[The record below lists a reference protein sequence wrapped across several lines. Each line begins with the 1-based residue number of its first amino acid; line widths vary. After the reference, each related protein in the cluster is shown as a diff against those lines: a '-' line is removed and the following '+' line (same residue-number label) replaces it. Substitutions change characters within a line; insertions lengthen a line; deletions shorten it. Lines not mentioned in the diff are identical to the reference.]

1 MDRVRWGTWGGRLA
15 MLVLFVGLILAL
27 TAGIVYVVNQA
38 LLPRTPAALAVAAE
52 NLCSARHEPTS
63 PPWRECLTSEPR
75 PPSEEAVP
83 FLLGGAGAALLGLAL
98 IVLAARG
105 RRSALVPAA
114 LLGIIVMAGTAYA
127 IRTRDRDIE
136 RLDRTRSTGVQPS
149 PEPTQPNDPR

>member
-1 MDRVRWGTWGGRLA
+1 
-15 MLVLFVGLILAL
+15 MLVLFVGLILSL

-63 PPWRECLTSEPR
+63 RPWRECLRLEPR

-83 FLLGGAGAALLGLAL
+83 FLLGGAAASLLGLGL

-105 RRSALVPAA
+105 RRETLVPAA
-114 LLGIIVMAGTAYA
+114 LLAIIVLAGTSYA
-127 IRTRDRDIE
+127 IRTRNRDIE
-136 RLDRTRSTGVQPS
+136 LLDETRSTGVQSS
-149 PEPTQPNDPR
+149 PEPTQPDEPR